1 MGIDRYY
8 WKGYE
13 VKGFE
18 YDEGAEV
25 LTLYTDADKTI
36 VDLSYAGSP
45 VQLETFTDEEI
56 NEHLLETYEEYV
68 HVREEEFPFV
78 VSVLDDQNNPSD
90 NLDSFV
96 LLEDAIDFA
105 KHNSG
110 SAVFKE
116 TCNTEKNTC
125 DYELVWRH
133 TGPTYEIVRFHRDF
147 DKGSQVIR
155 RGLTLEEA
163 QAHCSNDDTTGDGW
177 FDGYQKEEE

>member
-1 MGIDRYY
+1 M
-8 WKGYE
+8 
-13 VKGFE
+13 
-18 YDEGAEV
+18 
-25 LTLYTDADKTI
+25 
-36 VDLSYAGSP
+36 
-45 VQLETFTDEEI
+45 
-56 NEHLLETYEEYV
+56 LETYEEYV

-133 TGPTYEIVRFHRDF
+133 TGPTQKSLDSIET
-147 DKGSQVIR
+147 SIR
-155 RGLTLEEA
+155 G
-163 QAHCSNDDTTGDGW
+163 H
-177 FDGYQKEEE
+177 K